1 MGISSFSS
9 STCRWNFVCLCLE
22 HELFTPSFY
31 FSFMWSEVDIL
42 APALA
47 AFSFF
52 YQAIR
57 ALLFIS
63 SSSSTHTATR
73 HEGKIGFLPHSD
85 NLRRNPWRTGTGF
98 NEERTNLIKKKK
110 KRKWGDWWKRQQT
123 EIEINACCWQVLHV
137 KTGSPSTPASSALEV
152 CLQVSLCCSC
162 LFLML
167 SAWTLALT
175 PSQKVLLRIVTF

>member
-1 MGISSFSS
+1 MHVQMCVWGYVTAYSDVTFTGSVRTFKTRFHDKRESEVKVEVKVRSTMGKTWGINESPQKDRNIYVCLRVLVMGISSFSS

-31 FSFMWSEVDIL
+31 FSFIWSEVDIL

-73 HEGKIGFLPHSD
+73 HEGKIGFLLHSD
-85 NLRRNPWRTGTGF
+85 NLQRH
-98 NEERTNLIKKKK
+98 L
-110 KRKWGDWWKRQQT
+110 
-123 EIEINACCWQVLHV
+123 
-137 KTGSPSTPASSALEV
+137 
-152 CLQVSLCCSC
+152 
-162 LFLML
+162 
-167 SAWTLALT
+167 
-175 PSQKVLLRIVTF
+175 